1 MKNLTRP
8 YIESVRVCAGPALG
22 YLVPKARVPSFK
34 KENQHCRPAAD
45 THNVNKAACAN
56 HFEYTRASPCQHVET
71 KPTRT
76 ILSRRHGTVRITP
89 RKLKR

>member
-1 MKNLTRP
+1 MSQLS
-8 YIESVRVCAGPALG
+8 ISADI
-22 YLVPKARVPSFK
+22 
-34 KENQHCRPAAD
+34 KENRRCRPAAD
-45 THNVNKAACAN
+45 THNVNKAARDN
-56 HFEYTRASPCQHVET
+56 HFEYTRASPCQHVESGET